1 MATAFPL
8 MLLRIVLAT
17 LYIYARYLQEVVR
30 LCLLVT
36 VVRIYRYIA
45 ALLTDLHFPVK

>member
-1 MATAFPL
+1 

-17 LYIYARYLQEVVR
+17 LYSYAGYLQEDVR
-30 LCLLVT
+30 HCLLATVVGIQ